1 MAVVPF
7 PYAGGKKYADC
18 RFDFEKMTQTSRDA
32 EGATTQPR
40 DILRTVVDGPLWPES
55 SVEED
60 DAGGPSPAG
69 GSATAPSPAGAELEG
84 GKLQLAARI
93 DMWRGR
99 DEDDIQND
107 EWKAIATPP
116 LDETER
122 DTSTSTS
129 TSDSRSPRTGM
140 GGGQGKGF
148 MAGLAKGRAI
158 GEDIGAAW
166 GYREGFAKGKA
177 IGKDQGQ
184 MMMMDA
190 EDGDGRLGGH
200 RLVVPGDYA
209 TDSDPRSPRTGKGGG
224 QGKGFMAGLAR
235 GKLCSDSPEPCRG
248 SSSHPAAAAVV
259 VAGHTVAP
267 QRGKGQGQMRM
278 HTDDGEQNP
287 SAAPSATGK
296 GQGQRKSPFL
306 LERGLRNSDDI
317 WRGSADVLRN
327 DIWRG
332 SSDDLRNDKWI

>member
-1 MAVVPF
+1 M
-7 PYAGGKKYADC
+7 
-18 RFDFEKMTQTSRDA
+18 
-32 EGATTQPR
+32 
-40 DILRTVVDGPLWPES
+40 
-55 SVEED
+55 
-60 DAGGPSPAG
+60 
-69 GSATAPSPAGAELEG
+69 APSPAGDAKQPPATAPAAHANLWSRLDAKIMDAIQLGWPTWECGPDRRTDATPDRSPFELEG

-184 MMMMDA
+184 MMMTDA

-248 SSSHPAAAAVV
+248 SSPPAAAAAAAAVV

-296 GQGQRKSPFL
+296 GQGQMKSPFL
-306 LERGLRNSDDI
+306 LESGGLQCAARVDI
-317 WRGSADVLRN
+317 WRGSP
-327 DIWRG
+327 G
-332 SSDDLRNDKWI
+332 DDLRNDNWI